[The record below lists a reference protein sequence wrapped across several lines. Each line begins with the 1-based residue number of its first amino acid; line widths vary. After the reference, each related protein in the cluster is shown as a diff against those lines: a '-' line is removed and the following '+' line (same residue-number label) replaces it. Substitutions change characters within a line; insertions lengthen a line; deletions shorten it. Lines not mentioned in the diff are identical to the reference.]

1 MSDVIVPYRFV
12 VKRDTA
18 ANFTSANTLL
28 LAGEWALELDT
39 GKMKMGDGTTAWNSL
54 PYKTLSATPCF
65 RFTTDTGSTAD
76 SDPGA
81 GLMKWNNATQ
91 SSASKLFFDDATA
104 DTGTDLSNL
113 FAELAASSTTGILHM
128 VAESGAFKV
137 YKWTGVADGT
147 GYFKFTVSHL
157 VSSGG
162 NFSDNVTVRVAFY
175 PMPAGGGGGGGS
187 GFTFVRKASSESRA
201 SNTTFADDTD
211 LRITLAAGTKYHI
224 RGRGFFKSGSSGG
237 FKYQGAYSGTTT
249 GIGVLASR
257 SNVSAATSA
266 ANPFNLATE
275 GQPSGTNTTASGGV
289 GSFEIDMIVETNAG
303 GTFSIQWAQNSS
315 NATATTMMAGSYLS
329 YLAF

>member
-1 MSDVIVPYRFV
+1 MSYVIIPDRFV
-12 VKRDTA
+12 VKRDSA

-28 LAGEWALELDT
+28 LEGEWALELDT
-39 GKMKMGDGTTAWNSL
+39 GKMKIGDGTTVWNSL
-54 PYKTLSATPCF
+54 PYKTLGIATPCF
-65 RFTTDTGSTAD
+65 RYTTDTGSTAD

-91 SSASKLFFDDATA
+91 SSATKLFFDDATS

-113 FAELAASSTTGILHM
+113 FAELASSSTTGIVQM
-128 VAESGAFKV
+128 TAEDGEFQV
-137 YKWTGVADGT
+137 YKWTGIADGT
-147 GYFKFTVSHL
+147 GYFKFTVTHL
-157 VSSGG
+157 CSSGA
-162 NFSDNVTVRVAFY
+162 FADNIPIRVAFF
-175 PMPAGGGGGGGS
+175 PMPTAGGGGGS
-187 GFTFVRKASSESRA
+187 GFTFVRKATSESR
-201 SNTTFADDTD
+201 SSTTTFADDTD
-211 LRITLAAGTKYHI
+211 LKLTLAAGTKYHI
-224 RGRGFFKSGSSGG
+224 RGRGFFKSASGGG

-266 ANPFNLATE
+266 ANPFNFVTE
-275 GQPSGTNTTASGGV
+275 AQPSGTNTTASGGV

-315 NATATTMMAGSYLS
+315 NVTATTMMAGSYLS